1 MRDINNKVQKVLE
14 KLIGD
19 SAEIGLQ
26 VAAYLKDDVVVDAW
40 AGLMDESTRKQV
52 SGETLFNSFSISKGI
67 VSTCIHI
74 LADRGLL
81 NYDDPIAYYWPEFAA
96 GGKEKAT
103 ISHAL
108 THRAGIPDDPPN
120 MDIELISNWGEVCK
134 TIAEMKAKWEPGTR
148 ISYHPLTYGWIL
160 GELVNRIDGR
170 PISQFLQDEICQPL
184 GIEDIYFGV
193 IPEKEHL
200 VATLKNAP
208 GLSESLIDLG
218 VAETSPMSELAGT
231 FNKPKIRLAPI
242 PGAGAIVNARSLAR
256 HYAMLACGGKLG
268 GARVLSKE
276 RIAIAS
282 AKVAEDSI
290 KADIR
295 WWNAHSLGYTLGGGP
310 GPRKDMPHS
319 FGYEGVGTIGFAD
332 PDRMFAFAMLKN
344 LLDLS
349 SPNEMLSVTRVLQTI
364 VEVLKIK

>member
-1 MRDINNKVQKVLE
+1 LKDLNRKIQKVLE
-14 KLIGD
+14 ELIRHNT
-19 SAEIGLQ
+19 EIGLQ
-26 VAAYLKDDVVVDAW
+26 VAAYLGDEVVVDAW
-40 AGLMDESTRKQV
+40 AGLMDESNRQHV

-81 NYDDPIAYYWPEFAA
+81 DYGDPIAYYWPEFAA

-103 ISHAL
+103 IFHAL

-120 MDIELISNWGEVCK
+120 IDIELMSNWGEVCK
-134 TIAEMKAKWEPGTR
+134 TIAGMKAKWEPGTK

-170 PISQFLQDEICQPL
+170 SISQFLRDEICQPL

-208 GLSESLIDLG
+208 GLSESLIDFG
-218 VAETSPMSELAGT
+218 VAESSPMSDLAGT
-231 FNKPKIRLAPI
+231 FNKSKIKLAPI

-256 HYAMLACGGKLG
+256 HYAMLACDGKLDG
-268 GARVLSKE
+268 VRVLSKE

-282 AKVAEDSI
+282 ARVAEDSI
-290 KADIR
+290 TADIR
-295 WWNAHSLGYTLGGGP
+295 WWNYHSLGYTLGGGP
-310 GPRKDMPHS
+310 GLRKDLPHS

-332 PDRMFAFAMLKN
+332 PDRNFAFAMLKN

-349 SPNEMLSVTRVLQTI
+349 SPNEMVSATRILQA
-364 VEVLKIK
+364 VMEALKIK